1 MLGNGRWE
9 NREGF
14 PFLMAC
20 KLGNYQLIAG
30 LTTLLNSSCG
40 LLIFLGHLEFK
51 VVSLNSLAVSH
62 VCKKCVSASWHL
74 SLVSLPVNQ
83 LWWRH
88 SSCCSLQHQ
97 LFPYSS
103 RDLHSGENG
112 FSDLTRKSFNM
123 RQYEAELGF
132 MRDTSVQMSSK
143 ALRNTETPGAEH
155 IYGGGVSK
163 RLPSFI
169 VS

>member
-40 LLIFLGHLEFK
+40 LLTFLGHLEFK
-51 VVSLNSLAVSH
+51 AVSLNSLAVSH
-62 VCKKCVSASWHL
+62 VGKKCVSASWHL
-74 SLVSLPVNQ
+74 CLVSLPVNQ
-83 LWWRH
+83 LQWRL

-112 FSDLTRKSFNM
+112 FSDLTRKSFSM
-123 RQYEAELGF
+123 RHYEAELGF
-132 MRDTSVQMSSK
+132 LRDTLVQMSSK
-143 ALRNTETPGAEH
+143 ALRKTETPGQS
-155 IYGGGVSK
+155 IFMGGG
-163 RLPSFI
+163 L
-169 VS
+169 